1 MSHTRR
7 DWLTP
12 AAERPWHSCE
22 VDSGHDQH
30 RSAVRLDWGGQGAAA
45 ICPGAGFAVVVD
57 VLSFGTA
64 VSVAADRGAEIF
76 PCRWRDR
83 SAAEFAR
90 RHDAV
95 LAAGRS
101 QLAPAAAASG
111 ATRQPAVSLSPA
123 SIRAAST
130 LRRLVLPSPN
140 GSALAAQLGDGDIVV
155 VAACF
160 RNRWAV
166 ARWLVSQAGSAVRP
180 GPAIAVVAA
189 GERRADGSLRPA
201 VEDLWGAGAVISA
214 LGALG
219 LEHASPE
226 AQAAAAAF
234 DAVRPELAAQP
245 GQAVAGG
252 NSRAPA
258 SARTWRSPPNSTPA
272 GPFRCWPATG
282 SSTPPGLPL
291 RGRYTALANP
301 GPRLDR
307 HRETGGTVRPAGP

>member
-1 MSHTRR
+1 M
-7 DWLTP
+7 
-12 AAERPWHSCE
+12 
-22 VDSGHDQH
+22 
-30 RSAVRLDWGGQGAAA
+30 
-45 ICPGAGFAVVVD
+45 
-57 VLSFGTA
+57 
-64 VSVAADRGAEIF
+64 
-76 PCRWRDR
+76 
-83 SAAEFAR
+83 
-90 RHDAV
+90 

-234 DAVRPELAAQP
+234 DAVRPELAAQLRASSSGRELVSAGFGQDVAIAAELDTSGSVPVLAGDRFIDSSGLAAP
-245 GQAVAGG
+245 GAIHGPG
-252 NSRAPA
+252 ESR
-258 SARTWRSPPNSTPA
+258 REA
-272 GPFRCWPATG
+272 GP
-282 SSTPPGLPL
+282 
-291 RGRYTALANP
+291 
-301 GPRLDR
+301 
-307 HRETGGTVRPAGP
+307 ETGGTVRPAGP